1 MEYKRRSSLKKR
13 SLIRSTSLKK
23 KEASKTSVGLD
34 FKEQRICFTPRDR
47 QNHTHVIGSTGT
59 GKSKFLEYMIRKDLL
74 DRKGGFCLIDPH
86 GSLYDEILLYASHK
100 YPRLYERIVLFN
112 PAQDS
117 DFVLGFNPIPAIN
130 DNADYILEML
140 ISACLKAWGQ
150 DSIDRTPRITRWLEN
165 IFYALMCNKMTLI
178 EATPLISSTKFSKKL
193 RETFYGN
200 IDSVAVHED
209 WLQFESSA
217 LREKQNIM
225 EGAGNRLR
233 KFLRNE
239 IIRNI
244 IGVQSKN
251 LDLLSIMNEGKILLV
266 NLNGK
271 DKISHENTKLL
282 GVMLVNE
289 IFRVAKLRDP
299 RDQNLKPF
307 YCYIDEFGQF
317 VTRDIAR
324 ALEECRKFKLFMIL
338 AHQHLAQ
345 LKKEDE
351 YLYASVMTN
360 CKNKVVFGG
369 LSVEDAE
376 VMAEEISTGFLDL
389 KKIKDEVYTT
399 KVRHI
404 EETRTVKSKQQ
415 SETKTTSRSTTQ
427 GTTESFGQTESIS
440 KGRSSS
446 SGKTEGSSESS
457 SNSHSLSRG
466 TIKSHSDQNSRS
478 TPEGIFIDERN
489 QIMSTGSA
497 EGVSESEIY
506 SDGSSYGSS
515 KSRTKSFSESASEN
529 RSKGTLKTESTSESE
544 TEGESEGKTIGEG
557 ESVVP
562 FLHPE
567 EYTELSSRT
576 FWTKDELQY
585 MEMADIKK
593 QPSQNA
599 FIKIGSTAP
608 TKTRIDDVPS
618 VFYNP
623 RTSPK
628 KLSQFEDKIYLAH
641 SKYYTPILDIKTE
654 FKERQEHFF
663 GQSLD
668 FHERNVIEHNSN
680 TETPLNQE
688 KEDLGFEFE
697 E

>member
-1 MEYKRRSSLKKR
+1 MEYKRHSSLKKR
-13 SLIRSTSLKK
+13 NLLRSTSLKK
-23 KEASKTSVGLD
+23 KEASKTSAGLD
-34 FKEQRICFTPRDR
+34 FKEKQVCFTSRDR

-59 GKSKFLEYMIRKDLL
+59 GKSKFLEYMIRQDLL
-74 DRKGGFCLIDPH
+74 NRKAGFCLIDPH
-86 GSLYDEILLYASHK
+86 GSLYDEILIYASHK

-117 DFVLGFNPIPAIN
+117 DFVLGFNPIPAVN
-130 DNADYILEML
+130 DNADYVLEML

-178 EATPLISSTKFSKKL
+178 EATPLISSTKYSKKL

-200 IDSVAVHED
+200 IDNVAVHED

-239 IIRNI
+239 IIRNV

-324 ALEECRKFKLFMIL
+324 ALEECRKFKLFMVL

-376 VMAEEISTGFLDL
+376 VMSEEISTGFLDL

-399 KVRHI
+399 KVHHI
-404 EETRTVKSKQQ
+404 EETRRVKSRQQ
-415 SETKTTSRSTTQ
+415 SETNTITRSTTQ
-427 GTTESFGQTESIS
+427 GKTESFGETESLS
-440 KGRSSS
+440 KGKSSS
-446 SGKTEGSSESS
+446 KGHIVGSSESRS
-457 SNSHSLSRG
+457 SSHSQSKG
-466 TIKSHSDQNSRS
+466 TIKTHSDQSSRS
-478 TPEGIFIDERN
+478 TPEGIFVDEENR
-489 QIMSTGSA
+489 ILSTGIA
-497 EGVSESEIY
+497 DGISESEIY
-506 SDGSSYGSS
+506 SDGSSSGTSSS
-515 KSRTKSFSESASEN
+515 KSKSTSEGVSEN
-529 RSKGTLKTESTSESE
+529 RSKGTLKTEGTSKSE
-544 TEGESEGKTIGEG
+544 TEGESKGKTTGEG

-562 FLHPE
+562 FLRPE
-567 EYTELSSRT
+567 EYKELSSRT

-593 QPSQNA
+593 QPSQDA
-599 FIKIGSTAP
+599 YIKIGSNAP
-608 TKTRIDDVPS
+608 TKTRVDDVPS
-618 VFYNP
+618 VFYSS

-628 KLSQFEDKIYLAH
+628 KIRQFEEKIYLEH
-641 SKYYTPILDIKTE
+641 KDYYTPIRDVKTE
-654 FKERQEHFF
+654 FQDRQKHFF

-668 FHERNVIEHNSN
+668 FHERNVFEQSGN
-680 TETPLNQE
+680 TEKEPNQE

-697 E
+697 